1 MSGLG
6 AGRNKKQETQMAHDN
21 HDDGI
26 DRRHVLE
33 CMLWAGTGVLWTVS
47 GGVPKS
53 FGLLSPAEAATAANS
68 FTFLQISDSHVGFD
82 KAANPNALGT
92 LQEAIAKVKALP
104 TKPAFM
110 LHTGDITHLSKPKQ
124 FDDADQV
131 IGSAGLDVHYV
142 PGEHDNLDEVPLK
155 SYLERYGKNT
165 KGSGWY
171 SFDQN
176 GIHFIGLNNVMNMK
190 AGGMGMLGAEQLAW
204 LADDVKGLSTSTPIV
219 VFAHIPLWT
228 ISKDWGWGTDDS
240 EQALALLKRF
250 GSVTVLNG
258 HIHQLMQKVEGQVTF
273 YTARSTAFPQP
284 VPGTAPAP
292 TPLVVPADKLRSFL
306 GIRSVV
312 FTQGKEMLAVT
323 DEALAA
329 S

>member
-1 MSGLG
+1 
-6 AGRNKKQETQMAHDN
+6 
-21 HDDGI
+21 
-26 DRRHVLE
+26 
-33 CMLWAGTGVLWTVS
+33 VS

-53 FGLLSPAEAATAANS
+53 LNLLGQAEAAPAATS

-110 LHTGDITHLSKPKQ
+110 LHTGDITHLSAPAQ
-124 FDDADQV
+124 FDNAAQA
-131 IGSAGLDVHYV
+131 IGTAGLDVHYV
-142 PGEHDNLDEVPLK
+142 PGEHDILDDEPGK

-176 GIHFIGLNNVMNMK
+176 GVHFIGLVNVMNLQ
-190 AGGMGMLGAEQLAW
+190 AGGLGMLGAEQLAW
-204 LADDVKGLSTSTPIV
+204 LADDVKGLSSSTPIV

-228 ISKDWGWGTDDS
+228 IYKDWGWGTDDA
-240 EQALALLKRF
+240 EQALALIKRF

-258 HIHQLMQKVEGQVTF
+258 HIHQLMQKVEGNVTF
-273 YTARSTAFPQP
+273 HTARSTAFLQP
-284 VPGTAPAP
+284 APGAAPAP
-292 TPLVVPADKLRSFL
+292 LPLAVPADKLRSVL
-306 GIRSVV
+306 GIRTVV
-312 FTQGKEMLAVT
+312 YTQGKELLAVT
-323 DEALAA
+323 DQTLA
-329 S
+329 